1 MTHWAKDQ
9 KGFTVTELL
18 IVIVA
23 TGVISGA
30 IFTFTFNYWRASYA
44 QQSSVDSLNT
54 RLNAGDTIRSL
65 LASSTGLTVQ
75 PGIPDPNALVPET
88 GNDLFWE
95 VIHAIPAEITAAE
108 SEVKPIIYFRRI
120 ATDSSQNFLI
130 DDVLPYENEYVL
142 YLDGDTRTLRLRIL
156 ANESAPG
163 NAVNTSCPPE
173 NASETCPADRVIAE
187 NISSIETRYF
197 SRTGNEVDY
206 SSVVDPDT
214 NEFIGPDYTSV
225 EVVELTLNITDRPLL
240 QRDETTQVSTIIR
253 VALRNS

>member
-1 MTHWAKDQ
+1 MKTLKNQH
-9 KGFTVTELL
+9 GFTVTELL

-23 TGVISGA
+23 TGVVSGA

-54 RLNAGDTIRSL
+54 RLNAGDIIRNM

-75 PGIPDPNALVPET
+75 PGIIDENAMVAEV

-95 VIHAIPAEITAAE
+95 VIHAIPAEITAVDGE
-108 SEVKPIIYFRRI
+108 FKPVIYFRRI
-120 ATDSSQNFLI
+120 ATDSNRDFLI
-130 DDVLPYENEYVL
+130 NNVLPFEDEYVI
-142 YLDGDTRTLRLRIL
+142 YLDGSAGILYLRTL
-156 ANESAPG
+156 ANENAPA
-163 NAVNTSCPPE
+163 NTARTSCPPSL
-173 NASETCPADRVIAE
+173 ATETCPADRVIAD

-197 SRTGNEVDY
+197 SRTGNEVDH
-206 SSVVDPDT
+206 SSVTDPDT

-225 EVVELTLNITDRPLL
+225 EVVELTLNITEKPLL
-240 QRDETTQVSTIIR
+240 QKEQTTQVSTIIR